1 MATNKKIKAPALL
14 SEKIGK
20 YECFTGEGTLPSGP
34 SHIILQAEFTYS
46 FLWKSFQ
53 KQKKTKDKWST
64 WRKKAIEKQREKKLA
79 SPNLYAS
86 KKDILLFLTQKEVF
100 NELYYEIFDGIDKLN
115 KEIDYDN

>member
-14 SEKIGK
+14 CDKIGK
-20 YECFTGEGTLPSGP
+20 YECFTGEETLPSGS

-53 KQKKTKDKWST
+53 KQKKQKTSEVHGE
-64 WRKKAIEKQREKKLA
+64 KKAEKQREKKLA

-86 KKDILLFLTQKEVF
+86 KKDSLLFLIQKEVF